1 MKLLGEVREFM
12 KDDKYPPMA
21 EMINRPME
29 GETKK
34 TIVEY
39 LKAGKE
45 LAVSPSLVRDIF
57 DAEIRL
63 PRLSLMSDGEYEW
76 SSRVIYYVEKYDL
89 ELPKEFI
96 EHVLEKMK

>member
-12 KDDKYPPMA
+12 KDDKYPSIK

-29 GETKK
+29 NDVKIK
-34 TIVEY
+34 VVEY
-39 LKAGKE
+39 LKTGKE

-57 DAEIRL
+57 NPEIRL
-63 PRLSLMSDGEYEW
+63 PRLSLMGDGEYKW
-76 SSRVIYYVEKYDL
+76 SSRIIYYVEKYDL
-89 ELPKEFI
+89 ELPQEFI